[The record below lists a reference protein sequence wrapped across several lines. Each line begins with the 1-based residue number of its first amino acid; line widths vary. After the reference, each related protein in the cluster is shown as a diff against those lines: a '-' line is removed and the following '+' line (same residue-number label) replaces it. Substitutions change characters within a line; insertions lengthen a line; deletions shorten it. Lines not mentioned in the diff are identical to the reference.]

1 MTDINKEL
9 QKLKALINQKQTTA
23 IFSNK
28 SNESTKLALGDAEL
42 YINDMTRKFS
52 FTRAGVK
59 NPVMIDAKTKSL
71 ENVEYLN
78 GTKVE
83 DLTSSVAAIEA
94 LEHDIEE
101 LRHHKH
107 EVMDYDVTITKSLTV
122 GGSKDLTFNF
132 LDTNRWV
139 YNWRFQG
146 GLNIMIEPNVYEI
159 TTEHVFYFSLEFDYD
174 GVIRTVS
181 GSYDFTQHES
191 MPSGTIRLT
200 YESNFDVGAVF
211 MTCTSSYWIGIEFQF
226 PDEDYGRKFPLTMHE
241 LRVAGKIEPVP
252 PTIINQNGNV
262 SIPRKLYVNDVEVR
276 PDEYVS
282 KDVVEELDERLTVKI
297 QELENKS
304 FDINSITTGDVIVEP
319 FEEGELTWTMSY
331 TDTELRIVF
340 NPEISADNL
349 MYIDGYSRFM
359 SIKWDSDIYDEV
371 YYMKVSTGDNTYTLD
386 FVLHGTSIEEP
397 LTHIDCEIKDST
409 LIYKHKHP
417 GSVPNITD
425 ELFRYSFQKLIFTN
439 ISLRDGKF
447 KSAVVNTIHDETKD
461 IKEKVDEHDNRI
473 TALEEAETSI
483 DVVEELIDDK
493 VVYDPYNVTVNWSQR
508 TDDDGFKYIDFTFD
522 PAITEA
528 NLQPGTHYF
537 ADVTFDA
544 GGPYSVGWTKSLDDN
559 RQWKVTYI
567 NGRLNNN
574 TWEYIYPTTRYVVK
588 SVTTYND
595 KFCQNLV
602 AKYELS
608 DDRLTEAIM
617 ESTGLNA
624 ESALEGFEDRYIGY
638 HNYSFLDTYKNWYDY
653 KLSVVNTLVQNGTYQ
668 FVIQPPIRNDN
679 LKVGSNIIL
688 AEAEI
693 RKTSGSTTTSKT
705 YQLKYTKTLK
715 SDNTCTVT
723 WHSGSMSVTG
733 TETTFTLITGA
744 TGWTIYN
751 ISEYFEI
758 NTFIYQTGNYMLE
771 SSLKNAMVNLIYPIG
786 SIYMSFSRKSPLK
799 IFGVGTW
806 ELITDT
812 FLYCNDTTKLS
823 GETGGSKKITVAN
836 LPSHNHTFTGTK
848 STGTFATMH
857 SVTAEGWYSG
867 PFSRSSATNAGYNSG
882 SDNDHYKITWNY
894 TPAGTVNNT
903 GSGSDYM
910 PPYITVYAWRRTA

>member
-9 QKLKALINQKQTTA
+9 QKLKALINQKQATA

-78 GTKVE
+78 GTNVE
-83 DLTSSVAAIEA
+83 DITGSVQDIKE
-94 LEHDIEE
+94 LKDRVDEHEDKIQDIKE
-101 LRHHKH
+101 LKDRVDEH
-107 EVMDYDVTITKSLTV
+107 ED
-122 GGSKDLTFNF
+122 
-132 LDTNRWV
+132 
-139 YNWRFQG
+139 
-146 GLNIMIEPNVYEI
+146 
-159 TTEHVFYFSLEFDYD
+159 
-174 GVIRTVS
+174 
-181 GSYDFTQHES
+181 
-191 MPSGTIRLT
+191 
-200 YESNFDVGAVF
+200 
-211 MTCTSSYWIGIEFQF
+211 
-226 PDEDYGRKFPLTMHE
+226 
-241 LRVAGKIEPVP
+241 
-252 PTIINQNGNV
+252 
-262 SIPRKLYVNDVEVR
+262 
-276 PDEYVS
+276 
-282 KDVVEELDERLTVKI
+282 KI

-508 TDDDGFKYIDFTFD
+508 TDEDGFKYIDFTFD

-574 TWEYIYPTTRYVVK
+574 TWEYIYPTTRYTLK

-595 KFCQNLV
+595 VFCKNLV
-602 AKYELS
+602 ATYELS
-608 DDRLTEAIM
+608 DDRLTEAII
-617 ESTGLNA
+617 ESTGFNV
-624 ESALEGFEDRYIGY
+624 ESAVEGFEDRYIGY

-653 KLSVVNTLVQNGTYQ
+653 KLSVVNTLSSNGTYK
-668 FVIQPPIRNDN
+668 FTIQPPIRNDN

-693 RKTSGSTTTSKT
+693 RKTSGTTTTSKT

-723 WHSGSMSVTG
+723 WHSGSMLVAG

-848 STGTFATMH
+848 ATGTFGIMH
-857 SVTAEGWYSG
+857 GKDQESWYSG
-867 PFSRSSATNAGYNSG
+867 PFSHGGEVSGKGGFSSS
-882 SDNDHYKITWNY
+882 SDNDHYKATWNY
-894 TPAGTVNNT
+894 TPAGTVGYT